1 MPVCRSP
8 APVSLKASS
17 WGSAQRWRPT
27 QRLAVTRMCV
37 STGEHLICVVS
48 YSTIFPANIQRS
60 KALCGTSVLYWMPEM
75 EETPFIS

>member
-17 WGSAQRWRPT
+17 WDFVQLWQPT
-27 QRLAVTRMCV
+27 QRLAVTRMYV

-48 YSTIFPANIQRS
+48 YGTIFPTRIHRS
-60 KALCGTSVLYWMPEM
+60 KAHCGTSVLC
-75 EETPFIS
+75 